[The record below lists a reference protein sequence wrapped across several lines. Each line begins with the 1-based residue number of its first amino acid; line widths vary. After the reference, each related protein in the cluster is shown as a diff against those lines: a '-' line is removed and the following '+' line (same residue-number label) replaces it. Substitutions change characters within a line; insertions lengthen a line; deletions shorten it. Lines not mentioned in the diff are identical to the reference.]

1 MLALP
6 DSRSDDREDGRRGV
20 VGRERGLRLPE
31 VERLVLLPACG
42 VIEED
47 ILEGSCNF
55 VAYCLWRP
63 CPLLLLTE
71 VC

>member
-1 MLALP
+1 
-6 DSRSDDREDGRRGV
+6 
-20 VGRERGLRLPE
+20 
-31 VERLVLLPACG
+31 VLLPACG